1 MNDAIRS
8 VTDAPFNPS
17 GRSVQTGDP
26 NALGKDAFMKLL
38 VTQLANQDPMSPA
51 DPTQF
56 VSQLAQF
63 TSLEQLV
70 SVNDGLNVLALS
82 QAASTS
88 AQMVSFVG
96 KEVWVDDSSAF
107 LSGGG
112 EPVDL
117 HFGLDADATKVDIAV
132 KDSTGK
138 VVRTIEAGAHEAGDV
153 VVSFD
158 GLDDDGNPLP
168 AGMYT
173 FDVGAQDGSGADI
186 GVTERSSGTVASVTF
201 DAGYPQLLL
210 EDGIGREVTGKR
222 KDGRTVALGLVL
234 EDTSGGA
241 STPAAAAA
249 AAAGATSDGS
259 SGQTDSSAG
268 LDPQEIIE
276 EAVRRQEG
284 TP

>member
-210 EDGIGREVTGKR
+210 EDG
-222 KDGRTVALGLVL
+222 RTVALGQVM
-234 EDTSGGA
+234 EVTSGGA
-241 STPAAAAA
+241 STQAAAAA